1 MCYNTGGEI
10 FLRRYLLYNR
20 RAHAARG
27 KGIQCRYTMKPTR
40 WRAIRESEDCRA
52 YRQLRQEIESDETAR
67 ALLREYKKLQ
77 MQLQL
82 AAVAGAEVSNDDTQR
97 FQQIGALLFAGENTS
112 RFLLLEM
119 RLQQTMADVFKTLS
133 DAAGL
138 DMPGM

>member
-1 MCYNTGGEI
+1 MQIYDEANA
-10 FLRRYLLYNR
+10 L
-20 RAHAARG
+20 A
-27 KGIQCRYTMKPTR
+27 
-40 WRAIRESEDCRA
+40 RAIRESEDCRA
-52 YRQLRQEIESDETAR
+52 YRQLRQKIESDETAR

>member
-1 MCYNTGGEI
+1 MQIYDEANA
-10 FLRRYLLYNR
+10 L
-20 RAHAARG
+20 A
-27 KGIQCRYTMKPTR
+27 
-40 WRAIRESEDCRA
+40 RAIRESEDCRA
-52 YRQLRQEIESDETAR
+52 YRQLRQKIESDETAR

-82 AAVAGAEVSNDDTQR
+82 AAVEGAEVNNDDTQR

>member
-1 MCYNTGGEI
+1 MQIYDEANV
-10 FLRRYLLYNR
+10 L
-20 RAHAARG
+20 A
-27 KGIQCRYTMKPTR
+27 
-40 WRAIRESEDCRA
+40 RAIRESEDCRA
-52 YRQLRQEIESDETAR
+52 YRQLRQKIESDETAR